1 MGSAVTGTAVGRLN
15 TWDSLMRAVDR
26 PAREALRMAQRP
38 LPVTLTPALLG
49 LFGVAVASAVAGLVA
64 PEGLR
69 LAPRLDALRA
79 VFESLAVVVPGTLVF
94 SLYLRLRLSVRTFL
108 AASAI
113 GLLAAGLVAV
123 CVLPLMAFLVV
134 VSGDAPRVLELPALL
149 VPGLALT
156 TVAAVLMRVITTLD
170 GSRAAWWV
178 SRAFVSFLA
187 AVFLLR
193 VHASVLSFF
202 FSMF

>member
-1 MGSAVTGTAVGRLN
+1 MGSAVTGAAVDRLN

-49 LFGVAVASAVAGLVA
+49 LFGVAAASAVAGLVS
-64 PEGLR
+64 PEGLG
-69 LAPRLDALRA
+69 LDPRLDALRA
-79 VFESLAVVVPGTLVF
+79 VFEALAVVVPGTLVF
-94 SLYLRLRLSVRTFL
+94 SLYLRLRLSARAFL

-134 VSGDAPRVLELPALL
+134 VSGDAPQVLQLPGLL

-156 TVAAVLMRVITTLD
+156 TVAAVLMRVMTTLD

-178 SRAFVSFLA
+178 SRAFVFFLA

-193 VHASVLSFF
+193 VHRSLLFFF